1 MADFFKKLN
10 VLVKASVND
19 LLGDER
25 AIGGARH
32 KPLTPDKLGKD
43 VDREIES
50 LRQRI
55 NEALDYEDQLQAR
68 VQTLQAEVGKWDEQA
83 DSAVARNDSEMARYD
98 IEQMQRAQQHL
109 AMAEA
114 DLHDHQRVTQE
125 LILRVNELDAA
136 VADARRAKSSPE
148 ETQENEAPAER
159 STGAVL
165 ADVLRE
171 MREKINEMGD
181 LIAAK
186 DEVQQPSSHA
196 ADDIDEQT
204 VDDDLTQRRDRLSK
218 K

>member
-19 LLGDER
+19 LLGEDR
-25 AIGGARH
+25 AIGGARR

-43 VDREIES
+43 VDREIAS

-55 NEALDYEDQLQAR
+55 NEALDYEDQLQTR
-68 VQTLQAEVGKWDEQA
+68 VRTLQAEVAKLDQQA
-83 DSAVARNDSEMARYD
+83 DDAVARGDDEMARYD
-98 IEQMQRAQQHL
+98 VEQMQRAQQHL

-114 DLHDHQRVTQE
+114 DLRDHQAVTQE

-136 VADARRAKSSPE
+136 VADARRAKSQDENPE
-148 ETQENEAPAER
+148 NAEPPADR
-159 STGAVL
+159 STGEAL
-165 ADVLRE
+165 SDVLRE

-181 LIAAK
+181 IIKAK
-186 DEVQQPSSHA
+186 DEVQQGSPPA
-196 ADDIDEQT
+196 KTVDEQT
-204 VDDDLTQRRDRLSK
+204 VDDDLDQRRDRLSK

>member
-19 LLGDER
+19 LLGDDR

-43 VDREIES
+43 VDGEIES
-50 LRQRI
+50 LRKRI
-55 NEALDYEDQLQAR
+55 NEALDYEDQLQTR
-68 VQTLQAEVGKWDEQA
+68 VQTLQAEVAKWDEQA

-136 VADARRAKSSPE
+136 VADARRAKSSTE
-148 ETQENEAPAER
+148 ETPANAEPAER

-181 LIAAK
+181 LIKAK
-186 DEVQQPSSHA
+186 DEVQESSSQT
-196 ADDIDEQT
+196 ADVDDQT

>member
-25 AIGGARH
+25 AIGGARR

-55 NEALDYEDQLQAR
+55 NEALDYEDQLQTR
-68 VQTLQAEVGKWDEQA
+68 VQTLQAEVAKWDEQA
-83 DSAVARNDSEMARYD
+83 DSAVARNDSDMARYD
-98 IEQMQRAQQHL
+98 IEQMRRAQQHL

-114 DLHDHQRVTQE
+114 DLRDHQTVTQE

-136 VADARRAKSSPE
+136 VADARRAQSPQE
-148 ETQENEAPAER
+148 ETPVSAETADR
-159 STGAVL
+159 STGEVL
-165 ADVLRE
+165 SDVLRE

-181 LIAAK
+181 LIRAK
-186 DEVQQPSSHA
+186 DEVQQSSSQTDNV
-196 ADDIDEQT
+196 DDQT
-204 VDDDLTQRRDRLSK
+204 VNDDLDERRDRLSK

>member
-1 MADFFKKLN
+1 MTDFFKKLN

-25 AIGGARH
+25 AIGGARR

-43 VDREIES
+43 VDREIAS

-68 VQTLQAEVGKWDEQA
+68 VQTLQAEVAKWDQQA
-83 DSAVARNDSEMARYD
+83 DDAVAQSEDSAARYAV
-98 IEQMQRAQQHL
+98 EQMQRAQQHL

-114 DLHDHQRVTQE
+114 DLHDHQTVTQE
-125 LILRVNELDAA
+125 LIFRVNELDAA
-136 VADARRAKSSPE
+136 VADARRAKSSEDDSQISE
-148 ETQENEAPAER
+148 EQRT
-159 STGAVL
+159 TGQVFS
-165 ADVLRE
+165 DVLRD

-181 LIAAK
+181 IIKAK
-186 DEVQQPSSHA
+186 DEQPDAEQSDDQTV
-196 ADDIDEQT
+196 ADD
-204 VDDDLTQRRDRLSK
+204 LAQRRDRLSK